1 MDKNVSTVAPRSWV
15 DSLGTT
21 VSIACAIQCSV
32 FPLLIGVLPLFGLG
46 FLLGDGIEKI
56 FVTTSIL
63 IAVSSFS
70 WGFRYH
76 RRFYVFIFL
85 ASALALIAAG
95 RLWVD
100 EPYEIPI
107 VISGTLLLAAGHFLN
122 RRLCHLCA
130 ECNSHEHATALST
143 KLTVAEVSAIEE
155 GRDRS

>member
-1 MDKNVSTVAPRSWV
+1 MDKNASILAPRSWV

-46 FLLGDGIEKI
+46 FLLGDGVEKI

-85 ASALALIAAG
+85 ISALALIAAG

-107 VISGTLLLAAGHFLN
+107 VISGTLLLASGHLLN
-122 RRLCHLCA
+122 RRLCRLCA
-130 ECNSHEHATALST
+130 DCSSHERALALST
-143 KLTVAEVSAIEE
+143 KASVSEVFATEE

>member
-32 FPLLIGVLPLFGLG
+32 FPLLIGMLPLFGLG
-46 FLLGDGIEKI
+46 FLLGDGVEKI
-56 FVTTSIL
+56 FVMTSIL

-107 VISGTLLLAAGHFLN
+107 VISGTLLLASAHLLN
-122 RRLCHLCA
+122 RRLCRLCK
-130 ECNSHEHATALST
+130 ECALKEAST
-143 KLTVAEVSAIEE
+143 SETPNP
-155 GRDRS
+155 

>member
-1 MDKNVSTVAPRSWV
+1 MDKNASILAPRSWV

-21 VSIACAIQCSV
+21 ISIACAIQCSV

-46 FLLGDGIEKI
+46 FLLGDGVEKI

-70 WGFRYH
+70 WGCQYH

-85 ASALALIAAG
+85 ISALTLIAAG
-95 RLWVD
+95 RLWVG

-107 VISGTLLLAAGHFLN
+107 VISGTLLLSAGHFLT

-130 ECNSHEHATALST
+130 ECRSHEHMTVCEST
-143 KLTVAEVSAIEE
+143 NEEV
-155 GRDRS
+155 

>member
-1 MDKNVSTVAPRSWV
+1 MDKNVSILAPRSWV

-21 VSIACAIQCSV
+21 ISIACAIQCSV

-76 RRFYVFIFL
+76 RRF
-85 ASALALIAAG
+85 
-95 RLWVD
+95 
-100 EPYEIPI
+100 
-107 VISGTLLLAAGHFLN
+107 
-122 RRLCHLCA
+122 
-130 ECNSHEHATALST
+130 
-143 KLTVAEVSAIEE
+143 
-155 GRDRS
+155 